1 MNLDALIAYVTSTP
15 LVWLIVTISAYK
27 IGILVYQKSG
37 KNALL
42 QPIVIAYM
50 IMLPILL
57 LANIPYKQYFE
68 SVSIIHFLL
77 GPATVAL
84 ALPLYKNL
92 KLIRS
97 YFMPIVVTLF
107 LGGTFTILSALG
119 ILWLFDASTTT
130 MLSMTTKSVTAPITI
145 ITAQDIG
152 AIPSLAMGF
161 VVITGLLGALF
172 GSFIFKILRIK
183 HDAAKGFALGLI
195 SHAIGIARAVE
206 ISDKAAAFAALAMG
220 LVGVVIAVL
229 LPIIIG
235 FLS

>member
-27 IGILVYQKSG
+27 IGILVYEKSG

-50 IMLPILL
+50 IMLPILIL
-57 LANIPYKQYFE
+57 TNIPYKQYFE
-68 SVSIIHFLL
+68 SVSIIHFIL

-107 LGGTFTILSALG
+107 LGGTVTILSALG

-161 VVITGLLGALF
+161 VVMTGLLGALF

-220 LVGVVIAVL
+220 LIGVVIAVL

-235 FLS
+235 LL

>member
-1 MNLDALIAYVTSTP
+1 MNLDALIAYVTTTP
-15 LVWLIVTISAYK
+15 LVWLIITISAYK
-27 IGILVYQKSG
+27 IGILVYEKSG

-50 IMLPILL
+50 IMLPILI

-229 LPIIIG
+229 LPIVIG
-235 FLS
+235 FL

>member
-1 MNLDALIAYVTSTP
+1 MNLDALIAYVATTP
-15 LVWLIVTISAYK
+15 LVWLIITISAYK
-27 IGILVYQKSG
+27 IGILVYEKSG
-37 KNALL
+37 KHALL
-42 QPIVIAYM
+42 QPIVIAYI
-50 IMLPILL
+50 IMLPILII
-57 LANIPYKQYFE
+57 ANIPYKQYFE
-68 SVSIIHFLL
+68 SMGIIHFLL

-97 YFMPIVVTLF
+97 YFVPIVATLI
-107 LGGTFTILSALG
+107 LGGAFTILSALG
-119 ILWLFDASTTT
+119 ILWLFDASTST

-183 HDAAKGFALGLI
+183 HDAAKGFSLGLI
-195 SHAIGIARAVE
+195 SHAIGIARALE

-220 LVGVVIAVL
+220 LVGVMIAIL
-229 LPIIIG
+229 LPIIMG
-235 FLS
+235 LL

>member
-1 MNLDALIAYVTSTP
+1 MNLDALIAYVTTTP
-15 LVWLIVTISAYK
+15 LVWLIITISAYK
-27 IGILVYQKSG
+27 IGILVYEKSG
-37 KNALL
+37 KHALL
-42 QPIVIAYM
+42 QPIVIAYI
-50 IMLPILL
+50 IMLPILII
-57 LANIPYKQYFE
+57 ANIPYKQYFE
-68 SVSIIHFLL
+68 SMGIIHFLL

-97 YFMPIVVTLF
+97 YFVPIVATLI
-107 LGGTFTILSALG
+107 LGGAFTILSALG
-119 ILWLFDASTTT
+119 ILWLFDASTST

-183 HDAAKGFALGLI
+183 HDAAKGFSLGLI
-195 SHAIGIARAVE
+195 SHAIGIARALE

-220 LVGVVIAVL
+220 LVGVMIAIL
-229 LPIIIG
+229 LPIIMG
-235 FLS
+235 LL

>member
-15 LVWLIVTISAYK
+15 LVWIIVTISAYK
-27 IGILVYQKSG
+27 IGILVYEKSG

-229 LPIIIG
+229 LPIVIG
-235 FLS
+235 LL

>member
-1 MNLDALIAYVTSTP
+1 MNLDALIAYVTTTP
-15 LVWLIVTISAYK
+15 LVWLIITISAYK
-27 IGILVYQKSG
+27 IGILVYEKSG
-37 KNALL
+37 KHALL
-42 QPIVIAYM
+42 QPIVIAYI
-50 IMLPILL
+50 IMLPILII
-57 LANIPYKQYFE
+57 ANIPYKQYFE
-68 SVSIIHFLL
+68 SMGIIHFLL

-97 YFMPIVVTLF
+97 YFVPIVATLF

-119 ILWLFDASTTT
+119 ILWLFDASTST

-183 HDAAKGFALGLI
+183 HDAAKGFSLGLI
-195 SHAIGIARAVE
+195 SHAIGIARALE

-220 LVGVVIAVL
+220 LVGVMIAII
-229 LPIIIG
+229 LPIIIE
-235 FLS
+235 LL